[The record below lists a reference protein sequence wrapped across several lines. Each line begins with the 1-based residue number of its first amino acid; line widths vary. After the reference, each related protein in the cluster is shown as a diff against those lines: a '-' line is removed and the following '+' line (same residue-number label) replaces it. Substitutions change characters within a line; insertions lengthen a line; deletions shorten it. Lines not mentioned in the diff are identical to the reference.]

1 MRRGGC
7 RLLKAPSCRADFAVI
22 GTMQSQTDIATT
34 GLQAVEV
41 LLREHPDALLLTQ
54 TADGLVLPPPAS
66 LGLAVYPVLASEGRT
81 LMDLCVAGDRMES
94 VNAFISAKQERVA
107 EAKLRLSSN
116 PSQWMIARLLNL
128 LDTHGVVLTVL
139 WRTTEAREDIQL
151 SAVGVPF
158 SSAPRFCTRKQDQ
171 EGNVL
176 ECDEAYLQMFGY
188 TTEEVIGKATFP
200 LVHPEDQARV
210 IEGWLATVA
219 TGRMQ
224 MFRIRMKRQDGSW
237 LWVDTTLHNY
247 LHDADPG
254 YVLAECID
262 VSAEMAAQEA
272 ERAAQEALQD
282 REELLRNLIEEM
294 PDGLLQLDSARG
306 VIYHNARLL
315 EILNGADVGGGFR
328 SGSADDVDPQLPEG
342 QKLLTVQALLRT
354 LTDDGGHSFA
364 EAVERALKDGVRQ
377 DVEVEAVTPFGRQQ
391 NLLMKV
397 RPLRRDS
404 GMVTGVIAS
413 VQDVTDSA
421 RARRELEKRA
431 TFDPLTGA
439 HNRSSIM
446 EALARELDQSNDTGV
461 VYVDLDQF
469 KPVNDSFG
477 HAAGDEVL
485 AHVAERLKD
494 AMRSGDELGRLGGDE
509 FLVLLRGISRV
520 DIAMSTAQR
529 FSESIRGTF
538 ELSCGSIE
546 LCVSVGVACVD
557 DRAVTAEELVERA
570 DVAMY
575 RSKDSR
581 LGIPVLAA

>member
-1 MRRGGC
+1 
-7 RLLKAPSCRADFAVI
+7 
-22 GTMQSQTDIATT
+22 
-34 GLQAVEV
+34 
-41 LLREHPDALLLTQ
+41 
-54 TADGLVLPPPAS
+54 
-66 LGLAVYPVLASEGRT
+66 VLATEGRT
-81 LMDLCVAGDRMES
+81 LMDLCVAEDRMAS
-94 VNAFISAKQERVA
+94 VNAFIGAKRERVA
-107 EAKLRLSSN
+107 EAKVRLSGN

-139 WRTTEAREDIQL
+139 WPTTEAREDVQP
-151 SAVGVPF
+151 SAAGVPF

-188 TTEEVIGKATFP
+188 TAEEVIGKATFP

-219 TGRMQ
+219 TRRVQ

-247 LHDADPG
+247 LHDGDPG

-262 VSAEMAAQEA
+262 VSAEMT
-272 ERAAQEALQD
+272 AQEALQD
-282 REELLRNLIEEM
+282 REELLRNLIEDM
-294 PDGLLQLDSARG
+294 PDGLLQLDSERE
-306 VIYHNARLL
+306 VVYHNPRLV
-315 EILNGADVGGGFR
+315 EILQGSDAAGEFR
-328 SGSADDVDPQLPEG
+328 SGSVDEVGSRLPEG
-342 QKLLTVQALLRT
+342 PEVLTRRT
-354 LTDDGGHSFA
+354 LLKMLTDEGGHSF
-364 EAVERALKDGVRQ
+364 ETAVKRALKEGVRQ
-377 DVEVEAVTPFGRQQ
+377 DVEVEAVTPFGQQQ

-397 RPLRRDS
+397 RPLQRDS

-421 RARRELEKRA
+421 RARQELEKRA

-446 EALARELDQSNDTGV
+446 EALARELEQSNETGV
-461 VYVDLDQF
+461 IFVDLDQF
-469 KPVNDSFG
+469 KPVNDRLG

-485 AHVAERLKD
+485 LRVAERLKD
-494 AMRSGDELGRLGGDE
+494 AMRSNDELGRLGGDE
-509 FLVLLRGISRV
+509 FLVLLRGVSGV
-520 DIAMSTAQR
+520 EVAMSAAQR
-529 FSESIRGTF
+529 FSESVRGTC
-538 ELSCGSIE
+538 ELSCGSLE

-557 DRAVTAEELVERA
+557 DRPVTAEELVARA
-570 DVAMY
+570 DAAMY
-575 RSKDSR
+575 RSKDRR